1 MRIKCIYNV
10 LNFGAKENA
19 LATKSIQA
27 AIDACSAEGGGRVI
41 IPSGTYVCG
50 TKKCAPIFI

>member
-1 MRIKCIYNV
+1 MYNV
-10 LNFGAKENA
+10 LDFGAKENA

-50 TKKCAPIFI
+50 TKKCARIFI